1 MTVAE
6 GIDITDTE
14 LAPRIRP
21 LYRREYEA
29 LVEQGFFANEDLE
42 LLQGHIVRAAEEGPP
57 HAGINS
63 RLNRVLVEAI
73 PAEEGEVRVGSPLA
87 ISDLSLPHPDF
98 AVVAPRLTYRAAHP
112 TTASLV
118 IEVADSSRRV
128 DLGFK
133 AVLYA
138 AAGLRDYWVVDLTRD
153 ELVVHRE
160 PAGTTFASI
169 TRHRDG
175 VVRALSHPGLAVDV
189 RDLLR

>member
-1 MTVAE
+1 MTTTDR
-6 GIDITDTE
+6 IDITDTE

-29 LVEQGFFANEDLE
+29 LVEQGFFADEDLE
-42 LLQGHIVRAAEEGPP
+42 LLDGRIVRAAEEGPP

-63 RLNRVLVEAI
+63 RLTRVLIEAI

-98 AVVAPRLTYRAAHP
+98 AVVAPLVSYRAAHP

-118 IEVADSSRRV
+118 IEVADSSRRT

-138 AAGLRDYWVVDLTRD
+138 AAGIRDYWVVDLTRD
-153 ELVVHRE
+153 ELVVLRE
-160 PAGTTFASI
+160 PAGTTFGAV

-175 VVRALSHPGLAVDV
+175 VMRAMAHPGLAVDV
-189 RDLLR
+189 RSLLR